1 MKAWAIVR
9 DGVIVNLA
17 TASKDV
23 PNLYPNETCFPLED
37 TDTRTIGS
45 IVDDK
50 DLLFEKQDV
59 ILHRIIFQLVN
70 DVRVLKGQGTITA
83 TQYKNYVRGLMA

>member
-1 MKAWAIVR
+1 MKAWAIVK
-9 DGVIVNLA
+9 DGLIVNLA
-17 TASKDV
+17 TYSAEV
-23 PNLYPNETCFPLED
+23 PNLFPGESCFPLED

-45 IVDDK
+45 VVDAK

-70 DVRVLKGQGTITA
+70 DVRALKGQSAITA
-83 TQYKNYVRGLMA
+83 AQYKNYVRGLMV